1 MFNVRKQIE
10 KLVDQNKT
18 DAIDQA
24 LEGSEYY
31 YRDVASDRV
40 VDAIRSEIKLS
51 NTDLLIMIPYKYGF
65 WDSLIHQ
72 SKTRMMASGNDIPL
86 LSITLKD

>member
-51 NTDLLIMIPYKYGF
+51 NTDAYY
-65 WDSLIHQ
+65 DSLQIWVPEFIN
-72 SKTRMMASGNDIPL
+72 SSE
-86 LSITLKD
+86 